1 MKFMN
6 NHRVLVSLFF
16 VFISACGGGG
26 GGSSDDPPATSPS
39 GSSGTTG
46 EEFLAACPAS
56 SSLIETT
63 EWTSCLEGKSLAGT
77 EPFTN
82 KACELKIKANGA
94 FEYLRDSAI
103 AITIAERSAWQSPN
117 GTYQNANTG
126 STRIFLAG
134 IAPDLPAVTGEAR
147 VTRLNISIFGTAG
160 QQDKIEV
167 QYLDAALA
175 RQTYNCNV
183 SLL

>member
-1 MKFMN
+1 MKI
-6 NHRVLVSLFF
+6 HRVPASLLFIM
-16 VFISACGGGG
+16 ISACGGGG
-26 GGSSDDPPATSPS
+26 GGSSDDTTTTTPS
-39 GSSGTTG
+39 TGSSGATG
-46 EEFLAACPAS
+46 EEFLANCPAS

-82 KACELKIKANGA
+82 KPCELKIKANGA
-94 FEYLRDSAI
+94 FDYLRDSAV
-103 AITIAERSAWQSPN
+103 AISIAERSAWQNPQ
-117 GTYQNANTG
+117 GTYQNANSG

-167 QYLDAALA
+167 QILDAALE
-175 RQTYNCNV
+175 RQVYNCNV

>member
-1 MKFMN
+1 MM
-6 NHRVLVSLFF
+6 
-16 VFISACGGGG
+16 ISACGGGG
-26 GGSSDDPPATSPS
+26 GGSSDDTTTTPS
-39 GSSGTTG
+39 DGASANKGD
-46 EEFLAACPAS
+46 EFLTACPAS

-63 EWTSCLEGKSLAGT
+63 EWTSCLEGKSLTGT

-94 FEYLRDSAI
+94 FDYLRDNAVAI
-103 AITIAERSAWQSPN
+103 SIAERSAWQSPQ
-117 GTYQNANTG
+117 GTYQNANSG

-147 VTRLNISIFGTAG
+147 VTRLNISIFGTVG
-160 QQDKIEV
+160 QQDKVEV
-167 QYLDAALA
+167 QYLDMELA

-183 SLL
+183 SSL